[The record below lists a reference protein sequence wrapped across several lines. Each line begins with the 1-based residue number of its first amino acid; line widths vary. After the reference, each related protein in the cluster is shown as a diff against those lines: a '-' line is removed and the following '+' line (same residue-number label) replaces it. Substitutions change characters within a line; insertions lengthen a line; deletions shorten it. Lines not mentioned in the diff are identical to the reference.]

1 MRDSLLGVFE
11 FIWSKCVDS
20 REVVL
25 RGDVVKLP
33 DGLVLGERFTHL
45 YAALPVYYDG
55 DFKSVV
61 VEDGKSVA
69 IVWLIPIAADEARI
83 VAEQGWEKF
92 EQRLVERDPDLMDF
106 ARDLVS

>member
-1 MRDSLLGVFE
+1 M
-11 FIWSKCVDS
+11 
-20 REVVL
+20 
-25 RGDVVKLP
+25 
-33 DGLVLGERFTHL
+33 
-45 YAALPVYYDG
+45 PVYYDG